1 MIFNLSR
8 TCRAVNKI
16 MAPNGYACIP
26 IIYNVYYVYI
36 VFSNSSLIYGLNL
49 CVNLWCTFYYVIMY
63 SERGISAEDKE
74 KRQPLSPPLFL
85 ETLTPFS
92 WEIFIPLLKA
102 LFPLLLQNIHRKL
115 FRENLKIKIK
125 IFFSKCLS
133 FLHETSTSR
142 LEVRGCA
149 VPAGIEQ
156 KLLYLIPHCF
166 MMRY

>member
-63 SERGISAEDKE
+63 SERGISAEDQD
-74 KRQPLSPPLFL
+74 KRQFLFLFILRNPCPLFYNPISTFFLSPLPHF
-85 ETLTPFS
+85 
-92 WEIFIPLLKA
+92 
-102 LFPLLLQNIHRKL
+102 HRKL
-115 FRENLKIKIK
+115 YRENLDITAKINFQSIL
-125 IFFSKCLS
+125 FSS
-133 FLHETSTSR
+133 WTFN
-142 LEVRGCA
+142 
-149 VPAGIEQ
+149 
-156 KLLYLIPHCF
+156 
-166 MMRY
+166 